1 MNFLCIFFFVFWFLG
16 GSGEK
21 ERRFSLLGR
30 VLCFARGAWWWW
42 WWFCFFFLLGFLLV
56 APVAMASGCAAL
68 LVHGSIASSPVSF
81 ANCNGKL
88 FVEAHDLGGSF
99 VGSEFVSQF
108 VHKRVAGWGDLTKG
122 GESTS
127 SSTSSR
133 WPLSP
138 RRRFSPRAQILEE
151 ALKKKSGFESSLE
164 KESSVLRAT
173 QLTSERVTG
182 DKSDGGKKRPLR
194 LLIAGGGIGGLVLA
208 LAAKNKGID
217 VKVFERDASAIR
229 GEGQYRGPIQIQSNA
244 LAALEAVD
252 QAAAEEIM
260 DNGCVTGDRINGLV
274 DGLTGVWYSLLFLSP
289 NMLALHFFF
298 CDILNFRELETPGS
312 LVLIIWMDQE
322 IWASED
328 AQISSS
334 DSHSSTRS
342 GHAMLEYMCGII
354 GTTLQKSAEH
364 SAQNLVWNLHFYPTV
379 F

>member
-1 MNFLCIFFFVFWFLG
+1 MGCEILCIFSLFFGFCVGVGRRREGFLFWVVCFVLREELRGGGGGFVFFLGFFVG
-16 GSGEK
+16 
-21 ERRFSLLGR
+21 
-30 VLCFARGAWWWW
+30 
-42 WWFCFFFLLGFLLV
+42 
-56 APVAMASGCAAL
+56 AMASGCAAL

-88 FVEAHDLGGSF
+88 FVEAHDLGSSF

-127 SSTSSR
+127 STTSSR

-164 KESSVLRAT
+164 KESSVLSAT
-173 QLTSERVTG
+173 QVTSERVTG
-182 DKSDGGKKRPLR
+182 GKSDSGNNRPLR

-260 DNGCVTGDRINGLV
+260 ENGCVTGDRINGLV

-289 NMLALHFFF
+289 ICLPY
-298 CDILNFRELETPGS
+298 T
-312 LVLIIWMDQE
+312 
-322 IWASED
+322 
-328 AQISSS
+328 SSFA
-334 DSHSSTRS
+334 RS
-342 GHAMLEYMCGII
+342 
-354 GTTLQKSAEH
+354 
-364 SAQNLVWNLHFYPTV
+364 
-379 F
+379 

>member
-1 MNFLCIFFFVFWFLG
+1 MVFGWESGEGEGGFLFWVVCFVLREELRGGGG
-16 GSGEK
+16 GSGG
-21 ERRFSLLGR
+21 F
-30 VLCFARGAWWWW
+30 V
-42 WWFCFFFLLGFLLV
+42 FFVLGFLLV
-56 APVAMASGCAAL
+56 APAAMASGCAAL

-127 SSTSSR
+127 STSSSR

-138 RRRFSPRAQILEE
+138 PRPRFSPRAQILEG
-151 ALKKKSGFESSLE
+151 ALKKKSGLESSLE
-164 KESSVLRAT
+164 KESSVLSAT
-173 QLTSERVTG
+173 QVTSEPVTG
-182 DKSDGGKKRPLR
+182 GKSDGGNKRPLR

-289 NMLALHFFF
+289 ICLPY
-298 CDILNFRELETPGS
+298 T
-312 LVLIIWMDQE
+312 
-322 IWASED
+322 
-328 AQISSS
+328 SSFA
-334 DSHSSTRS
+334 RS
-342 GHAMLEYMCGII
+342 
-354 GTTLQKSAEH
+354 
-364 SAQNLVWNLHFYPTV
+364 
-379 F
+379 